1 MNNNLQT
8 VHMYHQETKH
18 FAHKYARSLG
28 YMDWE
33 TQPNPYRSYEGT
45 KKTPLPLAFNQVTP
59 SYIDIFTTNKK
70 KENIKELN
78 LENISAFFQFSLGLA
93 AIKEYGSQSWAL
105 RCNASSGN
113 LQPSEA
119 YIIAQDIEG
128 IDDGL
133 HHYAPKEHHL
143 ERISFAKSD
152 LSLPSNTFVVLL
164 SSIVWREAWKYGE
177 RAWRYTQLD
186 CGHALKALEVSALML
201 GWEIDFIPSCDK
213 DLNNLLGFDQ
223 KERFI
228 KEEREVADMLL
239 LVRLSDKS
247 KNNTLDIKN
256 LQNALTMDYEGQVNC
271 LSASWHEWDILEKIE
286 DASVNNELHN
296 KENVLFKYENTL
308 LREKTYESKDIVLLR
323 RSAQVMDEHDSNISK
338 SDFETIL
345 ASVKA
350 KNASVHLAIFV
361 HDVQGYES
369 GLYLLLRNTSHKD
382 KLQMLCKSEFLWQEI
397 KTEAGNLYLLQ
408 KGDFKAKAKLISCN
422 QDIAAHSA
430 FSLGMLVEFSSQLL
444 EHGESRY
451 KQLYWECG
459 ALGQQLYLETTSL
472 NLSATGIGC
481 FLDDLMH
488 ETLGLKGDSFQ
499 SLYHFTIGKGLI
511 DERLST
517 LKPYQNQIN

>member
-33 TQPNPYRSYEGT
+33 TQPNPYRAYEGS
-45 KKTPLPLAFNQVTP
+45 KKTPLPLAFNKVTP
-59 SYIDIFTTNKK
+59 SYVNLF
-70 KENIKELN
+70 KEVKNQKDIKELN

-119 YIIAQDIEG
+119 YIITQDIKG
-128 IDDGL
+128 IDNGL

-143 ERISFAKSD
+143 EQLILSKSD
-152 LSLPSNTFVVLL
+152 LPLPKNTFAVLL

-177 RAWRYTQLD
+177 RSWRYTQLD
-186 CGHALKALEVSALML
+186 CGHALKALEVSASML
-201 GWEIDFIPSCDK
+201 GWEIDFIPSCDS
-213 DLNNLLGFDQ
+213 DLNTLLGFDQ

-228 KEEREVADMLL
+228 KEEREVPDMLL
-239 LVRLSDKS
+239 LVRLDNTSPK
-247 KNNTLDIKN
+247 NTLDIKA
-256 LQNALTMDYEGQVNC
+256 LQNALGNNYEGKANS
-271 LSASWHEWDILEKIE
+271 LSASWHEWYILEKIE
-286 DASVNNELHN
+286 DASVNNELQN
-296 KENVLFKYENTL
+296 KEKILFKYENAL
-308 LREKTYESKDIVLLR
+308 LREDTYEAKDIVLLR
-323 RSAQVMDEHDSNISK
+323 RSAQVMNAHDSNISK
-338 SDFETIL
+338 YDFETIL
-345 ASVKA
+345 ASVKGNNSA
-350 KNASVHLAIFV
+350 VHLAIFV
-361 HDVQGYES
+361 HDVEDFES
-369 GLYLLLRNTSHKD
+369 GLYLLLRNDSHKE
-382 KLQMLCKSEFLWQEI
+382 KLQMLCKNEFLWQEI
-397 KTEAGNLYLLQ
+397 KSVAGNLYLLQ
-408 KGDFKAKAKLISCN
+408 KGDFKDRAKLISCN
-422 QDIAAHSA
+422 QDIAAHGA

-444 EHGESRY
+444 EHGASRY

-459 ALGQQLYLETTSL
+459 SLGQQLYLETTSL

-481 FLDDLMH
+481 FLDDMMH

-499 SLYHFTIGKGLI
+499 SLYHFTIGKGLV